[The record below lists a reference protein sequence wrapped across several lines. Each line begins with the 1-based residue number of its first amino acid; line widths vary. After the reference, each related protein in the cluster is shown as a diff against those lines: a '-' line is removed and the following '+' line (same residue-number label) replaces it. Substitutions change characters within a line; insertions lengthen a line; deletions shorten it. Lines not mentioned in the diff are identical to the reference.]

1 VNGPKNTSISGE
13 LNRGLRVLTV
23 ATVVLYLVLATIGV
37 VGYLDGAHRRA
48 EIAELADKTH
58 AALCVFVDD
67 LERRVE
73 ISEQFLKDNPNG
85 IPGISDET
93 IQTSIDNQLRTI
105 DTLSGLGC

>member
-1 VNGPKNTSISGE
+1 MNGPKNTSISGE

-48 EIAELADKTH
+48 EIAKVALETH
-58 AALCVFVDD
+58 SALCVFVDD

-73 ISEQFLKDNPNG
+73 TSEQFLKDNPDG
-85 IPGISDET
+85 IPGISNET
-93 IQTSIDNQLRTI
+93 IQTSINNQLLTI
-105 DTLSGLGC
+105 DSLRGLGC